1 MNETNPSRVRYENSQ
16 PILRVE
22 NMEASL
28 RFYVGVLGFANAS
41 WGNEEFTS
49 INRDRAGIYLC
60 RGGQGRGGAWV
71 WLGVEDVE
79 VIYRDLQARG
89 VPIRMPPTNYSWAL
103 EMQIEDPDGN
113 VLRLG
118 SEPRPD

>member
-1 MNETNPSRVRYENSQ
+1 MTETNPSRVCYENSQ

-41 WGNEEFTS
+41 WGNQDFTS
-49 INRDRAGIYLC
+49 VNRRRSGDIPLPRRTGTRRCLGLAW
-60 RGGQGRGGAWV
+60 GRGRRGH
-71 WLGVEDVE
+71 LP
-79 VIYRDLQARG
+79 DLKACG
-89 VPIRMPPTNYSWAL
+89 VPIRMPPTNFSWAV
-103 EMQIEDPDGN
+103 EMQIEDPDRN

-118 SEPRPD
+118 SELRPE